1 MPSSRSACSAVPHS
15 ADAGGAR
22 NSRSGPGPARADQT
36 QPGALCLRAGG
47 GLPATN
53 RVHPRG
59 EVPQLAG
66 HGEYGGAGTGPR
78 PRRAAA
84 RESLSPPRPRPP
96 PGQQTVAALGRPPEG
111 RFYFLIL
118 FDHEL
123 GGCTSSAQLVV
134 VVVWRAS
141 RRRWPCA
148 TSWVRCTIPRA
159 GWARG
164 TCASC
169 RRRAHPVRAS
179 WVWPRRASRPPPSAC
194 SPE

>member
-1 MPSSRSACSAVPHS
+1 MCTSHGSDCRPAANACGDGGGRAPAVADIPLRSLAALLRSEKSMPSSRSACSAVPHS

-96 PGQQTVAALGRPPEG
+96 PGQQTVAARALGRPPEG
-111 RFYFLIL
+111 L
-118 FDHEL
+118 FDFRPRT
-123 GGCTSSAQLVV
+123 GGCN
-134 VVVWRAS
+134 
-141 RRRWPCA
+141 
-148 TSWVRCTIPRA
+148 
-159 GWARG
+159 
-164 TCASC
+164 
-169 RRRAHPVRAS
+169 
-179 WVWPRRASRPPPSAC
+179 
-194 SPE
+194 